1 MIFGVILLCLVG
13 TLAPGRAGPSELAPE
28 ARAHNE
34 QGIADIEA
42 GSHARGVEALERA
55 YAMMPDPRVYRAGRS
70 KVLGSIRSALN
81 HLHATTGDPAH
92 LHRLHALLVR
102 HLEALLAALGEAATP
117 GDADPYLAALREV
130 EEALAHASA
139 AVPVPPIVLTVTPPR
154 TPPARTVPPPSTPA
168 REARRGAPTALRAA
182 SVVLYG
188 VAGVGLGAMVYG
200 LAVHTD
206 SRRKL
211 RALTTSVL
219 DGELASEQE
228 ARTAE
233 DLRARSQVHRTL
245 AISTGIV
252 VGVTLVTAAVLH
264 AVVRHR
270 AAPRGRSGVALTL
283 APGFAGLE
291 WRLRF

>member
-1 MIFGVILLCLVG
+1 MTFGVVLLCLVA
-13 TLAPGRAGPSELAPE
+13 TLELGRAGPSELAPE

-55 YAMMPDPRVYRAGRS
+55 YALMPDPLVYRAGRS

-81 HLHATTGDPAH
+81 HLHATTGDPTH
-92 LHRLHALLVR
+92 LHRLHALLMR
-102 HLEALLAALGEAATP
+102 HLEALLAALGDAATP
-117 GDADPYLAALREV
+117 DDADPYLAALREV
-130 EEALAHASA
+130 EATLAHAPAPVQPIPSA
-139 AVPVPPIVLTVTPPR
+139 VTPPVS
-154 TPPARTVPPPSTPA
+154 PPPRTVPPPSIPA
-168 REARRGAPTALRAA
+168 PDARRGTSTGLRAA
-182 SVVLYG
+182 SGVLYG

-200 LAVHTD
+200 LAVHMD

-211 RALTTSVL
+211 RALTAQVIGS
-219 DGELASEQE
+219 GEFASEQE

-252 VGVTLVTAAVLH
+252 GGVTLVTAAVLH
-264 AVVRHR
+264 GVVRR
-270 AAPRGRSGVALTL
+270 RGAPPGLSGPALTL
-283 APGFAGLE
+283 APGFVGVD